1 MSTVITMN
9 KLYHNSAV
17 LTKYTISLNCDS
29 HNPVMFTEEILASI
43 NIILD
48 KNVGNQTVLF
58 LWLQQSII
66 TDINF

>member
-1 MSTVITMN
+1 
-9 KLYHNSAV
+9 
-17 LTKYTISLNCDS
+17 
-29 HNPVMFTEEILASI
+29 MFTEEILASI